1 MEKSVDYLSG
11 QSLCLLRIVIMNS
24 KKRQEWLK
32 QPGMGGGG
40 MGGFCMGCESS
51 ALKALEFPAVLLC

>member
-32 QPGMGGGG
+32 QPGMGGRGEWV
-40 MGGFCMGCESS
+40 GFVW
-51 ALKALEFPAVLLC
+51 AVRAQH

>member
-32 QPGMGGGG
+32 QAGMGVCVCGGG
-40 MGGFCMGCESS
+40 NGW
-51 ALKALEFPAVLLC
+51 VLYGL

>member
-32 QPGMGGGG
+32 QPGMGGGRNG
-40 MGGFCMGCESS
+40 W
-51 ALKALEFPAVLLC
+51 VLYGL